1 MAISRALPVR
11 WSGTWTPPLFNLTGG
26 ESIGNICDQ
35 NVSLAPGEMVKANPH
50 IHMAENLADG
60 DYDFTTVF
68 GATGQMEEPTP
79 SVGPV
84 HHWPGEGNANDVVGG
99 QHGALE
105 GGATF
110 AAGMVGQAFSLDGND
125 DWVQLVSAQ
134 TLGMTDS
141 DFTVAAWVYLTNPR
155 HIDPVLGTLTGA
167 RNEGLHLAAAHGGQN
182 PYMGFWFNDTGGTT
196 VISAD
201 TWYHL
206 AWRYTKATG
215 EQAIFV
221 DGALDTKRTGHAPFE
236 GIGTVYIGR
245 SVGSQPFTGLIDEV
259 KIFNRPLTDAEIA
272 ADFGGG
278 VKITKTQDTND
289 GTCDAADCS
298 LREAIAAA
306 DSGDTIIVPA
316 GTYTLTLGVLSVGKN
331 LTLAGAG
338 QDTTIIQASAVNPV
352 LLPGD
357 PGVANHG
364 VLSISG
370 ERNVAISD
378 VTIRHGNGG
387 QGGGINNHS
396 GTVTLTNVTVSGN
409 NGPGG
414 GGGIYSHFG
423 TVNLINSTVSGN
435 LNDCGVGGGGITIGL
450 PPGSLTLTNSTV
462 SGNSS
467 SCAGGGIYHGQ
478 NWQGGTTTLTIT
490 NSTISGNSV
499 TDGSIGGIYAGGMVT
514 ITNSTIS
521 GNTASVGTGG
531 IVGVDE
537 TNIRNTTIAG
547 NSAGLQARDC
557 GGTLASQGH
566 NLVQDTTG
574 CTITGDPTGNI
585 TGEDPLL
592 GPLSDNGGSTLTYA
606 LQVGSPAI
614 DKGDDSVAP
623 PTDQRGVARV
633 GTSDIGSFEF
643 VP

>member
-1 MAISRALPVR
+1 M
-11 WSGTWTPPLFNLTGG
+11 
-26 ESIGNICDQ
+26 
-35 NVSLAPGEMVKANPH
+35 
-50 IHMAENLADG
+50 
-60 DYDFTTVF
+60 
-68 GATGQMEEPTP
+68 
-79 SVGPV
+79 
-84 HHWPGEGNANDVVGG
+84 
-99 QHGALE
+99 
-105 GGATF
+105 
-110 AAGMVGQAFSLDGND
+110 
-125 DWVQLVSAQ
+125 
-134 TLGMTDS
+134 
-141 DFTVAAWVYLTNPR
+141 
-155 HIDPVLGTLTGA
+155 
-167 RNEGLHLAAAHGGQN
+167 
-182 PYMGFWFNDTGGTT
+182 
-196 VISAD
+196 
-201 TWYHL
+201 
-206 AWRYTKATG
+206 
-215 EQAIFV
+215 
-221 DGALDTKRTGHAPFE
+221 
-236 GIGTVYIGR
+236 
-245 SVGSQPFTGLIDEV
+245 
-259 KIFNRPLTDAEIA
+259 
-272 ADFGGG
+272 
-278 VKITKTQDTND
+278 
-289 GTCDAADCS
+289 
-298 LREAIAAA
+298 
-306 DSGDTIIVPA
+306 
-316 GTYTLTLGVLSVGKN
+316 LSVGKN

-537 TNIRNTTIAG
+537 TNIRNTIIAG

-592 GPLSDNGGSTLTYA
+592 GPLSDNGGSTLTHA

>member
-1 MAISRALPVR
+1 M
-11 WSGTWTPPLFNLTGG
+11 
-26 ESIGNICDQ
+26 SIGNICDP

-278 VKITKTQDTND
+278 VKITKMQDTND

-338 QDTTIIQASAVNPV
+338 QDTTIIRASAVNPV

-435 LNDCGVGGGGITIGL
+435 PNDCGVGGGGITIGL

-490 NSTISGNSV
+490 NSTISGN
-499 TDGSIGGIYAGGMVT
+499 
-514 ITNSTIS
+514 
-521 GNTASVGTGG
+521 TASVGTGG

-566 NLVQDTTG
+566 NLVHDTTG

-592 GPLSDNGGSTLTYA
+592 GPLSDNGGSTLTHV